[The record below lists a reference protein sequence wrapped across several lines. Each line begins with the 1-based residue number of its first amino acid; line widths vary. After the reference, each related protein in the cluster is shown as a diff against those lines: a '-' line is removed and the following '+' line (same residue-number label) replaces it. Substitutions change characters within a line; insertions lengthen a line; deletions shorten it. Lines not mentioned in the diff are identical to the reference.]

1 MVLSPSKVNWFL
13 LFKLPSAW
21 ICGVRLKAIDDTKAQ
36 VIVKHRWINQN
47 PFKSLY
53 FAVQNMAAELSTGV
67 LVMQAIKSQNQ
78 KVSMLVI
85 EAHSEFFKKA
95 TGRIRFECHQGQKV
109 HRTVQQCLR
118 DKSSEQMTLLVKA
131 YNDNN
136 DLVSQFNFKW
146 SIKPKNSN

>member
-1 MVLSPSKVNWFL
+1 MLKPYKVNWFL

-21 ICGVRLKAIDDTKAQ
+21 FCGVRLKSIDASRSQ
-36 VIVKHRWINQN
+36 VTVKHRWINQN

-67 LVMQAIKSQNQ
+67 LVMQAIQSQNQ

-95 TGRIRFECHQGQKV
+95 TGRIRFKCHDGQKIDKIV
-109 HRTVQQCLR
+109 HESIR
-118 DKSSEQMTLLVKA
+118 DITSKQMTLFVEAFDK
-131 YNDNN
+131 NDVM
-136 DLVSQFNFKW
+136 VSKFNFTW
-146 SIKPKNSN
+146 SVKPKD